1 MYIFLLITIFFT
13 LLTNVTSNIFEAWS
27 TNKILE
33 RDGYNRETHN
43 ITTEDGFILS
53 LHRIPGKVNSTPV
66 LLMHGLLCDST
77 IWIILGKNKSLAYLL
92 ADKGYDVWLG
102 NSRGSTYGM
111 SHVNLTTRD
120 FKFWDF
126 SFNEMGVYDLPATIN
141 YITNI
146 TKQKVIV
153 IGHSQGTRINFIME
167 SERPEITE
175 KVKALICLAPVA
187 FLRHVEPHVQKFSFF
202 LAQFLNLY
210 RELGIMN
217 YFGVLTRLYQT
228 IYSLG
233 CRLPIIQQMDF
244 CRILNFS
251 IMGPE
256 NEQLIDSTLQPILSN
271 FPAGTS
277 SKNIRH
283 FLQGIT
289 SQTFSKYDYGETK
302 NLEIYNSSKPPEY
315 NLSRVTSPVALIY
328 SEGDWYTDP
337 MDVDALSEQLPN
349 VVDKY
354 KVSYQ
359 KFSHMDFLWAKDAKS
374 LVYDHVIELVKNF
387 TDS

>member
-202 LAQFLNLY
+202 LAQFLN
-210 RELGIMN
+210 
-217 YFGVLTRLYQT
+217 
-228 IYSLG
+228 
-233 CRLPIIQQMDF
+233 
-244 CRILNFS
+244 
-251 IMGPE
+251 
-256 NEQLIDSTLQPILSN
+256 STLQPILSN

>member
-13 LLTNVTSNIFEAWS
+13 LLTNVTSNIIEAWS

-53 LHRIPGKVNSTPV
+53 LHRIPGKINSTPV

-102 NSRGSTYGM
+102 NSRGSNYGM
-111 SHVNLTTRD
+111 SHVNLTTKD

-146 TKQKVIV
+146 TKHKVIV

-187 FLRHVEPHVQKFSFF
+187 FLSHVKPGIQKSSFF
-202 LAQFLNLY
+202 LAQYLDLY
-210 RELGIMN
+210 RKLRIIN
-217 YFGVLTRLYQT
+217 YVGVQTRLYQT
-228 IYSLG
+228 IYSLA
-233 CRLPIIQQMDF
+233 CKLSMIQMAF
-244 CRILNFS
+244 CRNLYYFVI
-251 IMGPE
+251 GPE
-256 NEQLIDSTLQPILSN
+256 NKQFNDSLLEPILSSL
-271 FPAGTS
+271 PSGTS
-277 SKNIRH
+277 SKNLLH
-283 FLQGIT
+283 FLQGII
-289 SQTFSKYDYGETK
+289 SQTFSKYDYGKTK
-302 NLEIYNSSKPPEY
+302 NLEIYNLSKPPEY

-328 SEGDWYTDP
+328 SEADWYADP
-337 MDVDALSEQLPN
+337 MDVDALSKLLPN

-354 KVSYQ
+354 KVDYQ
-359 KFSHMDFLWAKDAKS
+359 QFSHMDFLWATDAKS